1 MPLMFPIKS
10 TDGSDITEIPVK
22 ENTDVIVSIIG
33 ANRSKKVWG
42 DDAEEW
48 KPERWLGPLP
58 QTVLDARI
66 PGVYSNTLTFSGGS
80 RACM

>member
-1 MPLMFPIKS
+1 MPLLFPIKS

-33 ANRSKKVWG
+33 ANRNKKVWG

-48 KPERWLGPLP
+48 KPERWLTPLP
-58 QTVLDARI
+58 APLEDARI
-66 PGVYSNTLTFSGGS
+66 PGVYAHL
-80 RACM
+80 